1 MMGFKFNDKHSSEF
15 GIVMRTVKPPIPPK
29 VRYKE
34 VKVIGRNGTIK
45 FPDGYEDGT
54 IVLEIAILGNLN
66 VRRAKIRAIEQWLN
80 AGYKTLKLD
89 YDELEYTAL
98 LRNIEPKDFSPNSET
113 FEITFSFAV

>member
-1 MMGFKFNDKHSSEF
+1 MGFRYDNKHSSEY

-54 IVLEIAILGNLN
+54 IVLEVTILGRLN
-66 VRRAKIRAIEQWLN
+66 ERRAMLRDVVLWLN
-80 AGYKTLKLD
+80 SGYKVLKMD

>member
-1 MMGFKFNDKHSSEF
+1 MMGFTYNGLHSSSF
-15 GIVMRTVKPPIPPK
+15 GLVMRTIKPPIPPR

-34 VKVIGRNGTIK
+34 VKVIGKNGTLK
-45 FPDGYEDGT
+45 FADGYEDGT
-54 IVLEIAILGNLN
+54 IVLEVAILGRLN
-66 VRRAKIRAIEQWLN
+66 ERRAMLRDVVLWLN
-80 AGYKTLKLD
+80 SGYKVLKMD